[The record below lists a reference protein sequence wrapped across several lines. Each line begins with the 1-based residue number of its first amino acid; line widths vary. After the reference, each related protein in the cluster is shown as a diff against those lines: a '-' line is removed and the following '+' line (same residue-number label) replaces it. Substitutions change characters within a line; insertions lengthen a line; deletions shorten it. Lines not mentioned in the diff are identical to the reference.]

1 MMWHVQVART
11 VKVQVGHS
19 GGKIKNSDI
28 ARLDYLKK
36 KLGKGKSNL
45 VYFAGVNNYIPRN
58 K

>member
-1 MMWHVQVART
+1 VKYNLIYIYFWMMWHVQVART

-36 KLGKGKSNL
+36 KIRQG
-45 VYFAGVNNYIPRN
+45 
-58 K
+58 

>member
-45 VYFAGVNNYIPRN
+45 VYNRG